1 MASYKGAK
9 ARGLLREPMSVFA
22 VSKVRLDVDG
32 RVTDVLWGVIDK
44 KSNHWV
50 SAAAPGTVAD
60 VVEAIHNGDQVLAL
74 FPTNGGRLPEREFDV
89 VEFDDGT
96 ETIEL
101 DAANEP
107 APGLRDMVQL
117 HG

>member
-1 MASYKGAK
+1 
-9 ARGLLREPMSVFA
+9 MSVFA
-22 VSKVRLDVDG
+22 VSKVRLTNDG

-50 SAAAPGTVAD
+50 SPAALAPVAE
-60 VVEAIHNGDQVLAL
+60 VVEAIHNGDRVLAF
-74 FPTNGGRLPEREFDV
+74 FPSNDGRLPEREFEV

-101 DAANEP
+101 DAANAP
-107 APGLRDMVQL
+107 APENRDMVQL
-117 HG
+117 DDQVSLDPPAFAGDTP